1 MRATAMQL
9 LRHLGRTRA
18 LGVAAEM
25 AFWLFLSLLP
35 LAAVAAYVAARLAL
49 HDWSLA
55 APLFAAMPADATH
68 IIVAELG
75 RVAAWNGGA
84 VTPLAGA
91 FFLWLAS
98 TGVHSIF
105 DGFEAQTG
113 ATRSWIAKRL
123 IALTC
128 CVVLSFACGLVA
140 LLGSGLAWGARQVH
154 DSGAAAGALLPQRVL
169 EGLTGVGLLYLLIA
183 GLYRVGIPRAV
194 RRTMPLAPGT
204 ALVVL
209 LHVALGFGYR
219 IYVSTLGDGGAYLAG
234 LAVVGVTMTTLYLF
248 CTAILVGL
256 GLNQVLGRQ
265 REAARSSRSAPGAI
279 DAGTP
284 HASSRDARLG
294 GAGRDPR

>member
-1 MRATAMQL
+1 MTAMRDGSGETKSSLSWRHTAAL
-9 LRHLGRTRA
+9 LWQHLGRTRA

-35 LAAVAAYVAARLAL
+35 LAAVAAYLAARLAL

-55 APLFAAMPADATH
+55 TPLFAAMPADAAH
-68 IIVAELG
+68 IVAAELA

-98 TGVHSIF
+98 TGFHSIF

-113 ATRSWIAKRL
+113 VPRPWLTKRL
-123 IALTC
+123 IALAC
-128 CVVLSFACGLVA
+128 CVGLSFACGLVA
-140 LLGSGLAWGARQVH
+140 LLGSGLAWGAH
-154 DSGAAAGALLPQRVL
+154 HLGENATSAGAPLAQKVV
-169 EGLTGVGLLYLLIA
+169 EGVSGIGLLYLLIA

-194 RRTMPLAPGT
+194 RRTMPLVPGT
-204 ALVVL
+204 LLVVV

-219 IYVSTLGDGGAYLAG
+219 VYVSTLGDGGAYLAG
-234 LAVVGVTMTTLYLF
+234 LAVMGVTMTTLYLF

-256 GLNQVLGRQ
+256 GLNQVLGLR
-265 REAARSSRSAPGAI
+265 RAAKG
-279 DAGTP
+279 
-284 HASSRDARLG
+284 
-294 GAGRDPR
+294 